1 MLYSGRIIKGIGGY
15 YYVQC
20 GNVLIECRARGLFR
34 KLNIKPLVGDIAD
47 VESPDGETGTVTSI
61 HPRKNELI
69 RPKVSNIDSLFIL
82 LSANHPRPD
91 MLLCD
96 KLLINSIMNKI
107 EPVICVNKIDDRDE
121 CIFDEI
127 KSSYKSFKTLFVSAK
142 EGLGLNDI
150 KDLIRGCTV
159 ALAGQSAVGK
169 SSLINAIENDMDLE
183 TGSLSSKSMR
193 GRHTT
198 RMSELM
204 YLKSC
209 DALIIDTPGF
219 SSFDLT
225 GLEPENLR
233 LYYPD
238 FMLYN
243 QKCGYSSCV
252 HMNEPE
258 CEVKKAVDAGLISKN
273 RYERYL
279 KLLNML
285 YETRERKA

>member
-1 MLYSGRIIKGIGGY
+1 MKYSGRIIKGVSGY
-15 YYVQC
+15 YYVKC
-20 GNVLIECRARGLFR
+20 DDTLIECRARGLFR
-34 KLNIKPLVGDIAD
+34 KQNIKPLVGDMAE
-47 VESPDGETGTVTSI
+47 VESEDGKTGTVINIQS
-61 HPRKNELI
+61 RRNELI
-69 RPKVSNIDSLFIL
+69 RPKVSNIDCLLII

-91 MLLCD
+91 LLLCD
-96 KLLINSIMNKI
+96 KLLISSLMNNI
-107 EPVICVNKIDDRDE
+107 EPVICVNKIDEPDE
-121 CIFDEI
+121 EVFEDIRN
-127 KSSYKSFKTLFVSAK
+127 SYKTFNTFFISAK
-142 EGLGLNDI
+142 EGLGINEI
-150 KDLIRGCTV
+150 KDFIKGRTV

-169 SSLINAIENDMDLE
+169 SSLINSIESEFDLE
-183 TGSLSSKSMR
+183 TGGLSVKSMR

-219 SSFDLT
+219 SSFDFK
-225 GLEPENLR
+225 GLEPEDLR

-243 QKCGYSSCV
+243 HRCGYTSCV

-258 CEVKKAVDAGLISKN
+258 CGVKDAVDSGLIPKS

-279 KLLNML
+279 KLLSML
-285 YETRERKA
+285 YETKERKA